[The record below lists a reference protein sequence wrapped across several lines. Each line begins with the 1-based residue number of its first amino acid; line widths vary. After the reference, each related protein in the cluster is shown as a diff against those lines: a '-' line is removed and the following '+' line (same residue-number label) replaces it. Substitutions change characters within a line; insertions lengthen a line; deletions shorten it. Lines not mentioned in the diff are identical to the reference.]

1 MIFSLNK
8 GCIALQ
14 NLTYIGTTK
23 FNKDLDRRGIFKK
36 KINEKKKFSAFSNI
50 ITFNMHIKCFRVHF
64 LHNNHPS
71 AYY

>member
-36 KINEKKKFSAFSNI
+36 KINEKKNFQ
-50 ITFNMHIKCFRVHF
+50 HF
-64 LHNNHPS
+64 LTL
-71 AYY
+71 